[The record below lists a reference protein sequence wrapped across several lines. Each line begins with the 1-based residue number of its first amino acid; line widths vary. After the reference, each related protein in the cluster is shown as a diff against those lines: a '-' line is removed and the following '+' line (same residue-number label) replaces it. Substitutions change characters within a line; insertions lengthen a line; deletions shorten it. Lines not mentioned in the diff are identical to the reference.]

1 MAAWAILAG
10 VGILLNLLIEYVL
23 QQSNAPES
31 VKTLLSQVAL
41 GVPIFLGFAI
51 MLTGLA
57 DIVRLIKASFEGDQD
72 TGEDFASNEE

>member
-1 MAAWAILAG
+1 M
-10 VGILLNLLIEYVL
+10 LIEYVL
-23 QQSNAPES
+23 EQSNAPES

-57 DIVRLIKASFEGDQD
+57 DIFRLVKASLEGDKD
-72 TGEDFASNEE
+72 LDEDSGNDEG